1 MYREA
6 VGWAF
11 TALLISSSLVG
22 TFSYPNVQ
30 INSKPV
36 ASVAAES
43 QPELRNFYPVK
54 GPRDVLQLQ
63 RAERKYAEKPNA
75 IKKVAL
81 DRLDDVETNSIA
93 ESSDNSITNG
103 GGFSWSNLL
112 GMVMQMIFSPGGNQG
127 PNKSDDLDTP
137 VQPSPWANL
146 LSVGLKILTAILGGG
161 NTGDGIDKVD
171 NGNSP
176 LQGVLAAVVS
186 AVVGDRDPDQVNK
199 IARQAGEF
207 INIVV
212 NLLDALKTSFSHR
225 SLQARSVGKKDSI
238 SDAATASLAMMKG
251 YMRSLSTGD
260 TKCMERYVCQA
271 NSECSKDI
279 GQSSLY
285 CHLGSYAISYVM
297 EKSLGSSFDVFYEAG
312 RRGRYGDNCREK
324 YLECNEV

>member
-11 TALLISSSLVG
+11 TALLVSSSLVG

-30 INSKPV
+30 INSRPV
-36 ASVAAES
+36 SSDAAES
-43 QPELRNFYPVK
+43 PSEARNFYPVK
-54 GPRDVLQLQ
+54 GPRDLPQFQ
-63 RAERKYAEKPNA
+63 RAERKFAEKPNA

-81 DRLDDVETNSIA
+81 DRLDDVESNSIGD
-93 ESSDNSITNG
+93 SSDNGLASG

-112 GMVMQMIFSPGGNQG
+112 GMLMQMIFNPGGNQG
-127 PNKSDDLDTP
+127 PNKSDDLDTAP
-137 VQPSPWANL
+137 VPTSPWANL

-161 NTGDGIDKVD
+161 NTGGDGIDKVD

-176 LQGVLAAVVS
+176 MQ
-186 AVVGDRDPDQVNK
+186 
-199 IARQAGEF
+199 F

-225 SLQARSVGKKDSI
+225 SLQARSLGKKDSV
-238 SDAATASLAMMKG
+238 SDAAVASLSMMKG

-271 NSECSKDI
+271 NSECSKNV

-312 RRGRYGDNCREK
+312 RRGRYGDNCQEK

>member
-11 TALLISSSLVG
+11 TALLVSSSIVS
-22 TFSYPNVQ
+22 TFSYPNSPVYKPSPLPES
-30 INSKPV
+30 NSYPQV
-36 ASVAAES
+36 ASPHLRS
-43 QPELRNFYPVK
+43 Q
-54 GPRDVLQLQ
+54 QQ
-63 RAERKYAEKPNA
+63 RTDRKFAEKPNS

-81 DRLDDVETNSIA
+81 DDLDDIQTNQIS
-93 ESSDNSITNG
+93 ESSG

-112 GMVMQMIFSPGGNQG
+112 GMVMQMIFNPGGQQG
-127 PNKSDDLDTP
+127 PNKSEDLDNGP
-137 VQPSPWANL
+137 IPSSPWANL

-161 NTGDGIDKVD
+161 AAANEQGIDKVD

-176 LQGVLAAVVS
+176 LQ
-186 AVVGDRDPDQVNK
+186 
-199 IARQAGEF
+199 F

-225 SLQARSVGKKDSI
+225 SMAARNIGKKDTV
-238 SDAATASLAMMKG
+238 SDAAVAGIAMMKG
-251 YMRSLSTGD
+251 YVRSLSAGD
-260 TKCMERYVCQA
+260 TKCMQRYLCQA

-285 CHLGSYAISYVM
+285 CHLGSYAVSFILDRSAG
-297 EKSLGSSFDVFYEAG
+297 SSSSFDVLYEAG
-312 RRGRYGDNCREK
+312 KRGRYGDNCQEK